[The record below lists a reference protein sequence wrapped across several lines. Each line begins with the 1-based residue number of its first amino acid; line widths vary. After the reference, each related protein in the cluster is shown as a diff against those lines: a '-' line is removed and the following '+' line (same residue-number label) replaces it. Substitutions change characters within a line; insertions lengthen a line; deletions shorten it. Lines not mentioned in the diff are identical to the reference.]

1 VAVERG
7 RGHGRGGGAGPWAWQ
22 HVPVPRERLSL
33 ADARRVALAAQGFGR
48 ARPSSA
54 PGARA
59 VGDVVRRLGVVQIDS
74 VNVLARA
81 QYLPILARLGPYDRT
96 RLDDCSGRAPRSL
109 FEYWGHEAAL
119 LPVGMHRLM
128 RWRMDRVHDDA
139 LLGMVRVQREQPA
152 LVREVAEV
160 VRATGPVTATELE
173 GVFAHIERGERTHWG
188 WNWSDVKRSVE
199 YLFWTGEITSAG
211 RDSAFRRRYA
221 APEAVLPRAVLAA
234 PTPTREQAHRELVG
248 IAARALGVATTS
260 DLADYFR
267 MPVAATRAAIAE
279 LLDAGELVTVAVD
292 NWPASYA
299 PAGFSVPRRL
309 PASAL
314 LAPFDPLIWFRPR
327 TERLFGMRYR
337 IEIYTPAE
345 QRVHGY
351 YVLPFL
357 HDEHLVARVDLKADR
372 GSGRLLVQAAQPEG
386 EVAPA
391 SVEALARTLHETA
404 GWLDLAEVH
413 VAPVGDLA
421 GRVRAA
427 LRPGP

>member
-1 VAVERG
+1 M
-7 RGHGRGGGAGPWAWQ
+7 
-22 HVPVPRERLSL
+22 PRERLSL
-33 ADARRVALAAQGFGR
+33 PAARRVALAAQGFGR
-48 ARPSSA
+48 PRPA
-54 PGARA
+54 GDPGARA
-59 VGDVVRRLGVVQIDS
+59 VADVVRRLGVVQIDS

-81 QYLPILARLGPYDRT
+81 QYLPILARIGRYDRS

-139 LLGMVRVQREQPA
+139 WGGMVRVQREQPQ

-160 VRATGPVTATELE
+160 VRTSGPITATELE
-173 GVFAHIERGERTHWG
+173 AVFAHIERGERGHWG
-188 WNWSDVKRSVE
+188 WNWSAVKRSLE
-199 YLFWTGEITSAG
+199 YLFWAGEITSAG

-221 APEAVLPRAVLAA
+221 APEAVLPRAALSA
-234 PTPTREQAHRELVG
+234 PTPTPAQAHRELVA
-248 IAARALGVATTS
+248 IAARALGVACAA

-279 LLDAGELVTVAVD
+279 LLSAGELVTVAVD
-292 NWPASYA
+292 DWPTSYA
-299 PAGFSVPRRL
+299 PAGFSVPRRV

-327 TERLFGMRYR
+327 TERLFGMHYR
-337 IEIYTPAE
+337 IGIYTPAE

-357 HDEHLVARVDLKADR
+357 HDEQLVARVDLKADR
-372 GSGRLLVQAAQPEG
+372 ATGRLLVQSAHPEAG
-386 EVAPA
+386 ISPE
-391 SVEALARTLHETA
+391 SVEALAGTLHETA
-404 GWLDLAEVH
+404 EWLGLAEVH
-413 VAPVGDLA
+413 MAPVGDLA
-421 GRVRAA
+421 GRLRAA
-427 LRPGP
+427 LRHGA

>member
-1 VAVERG
+1 M
-7 RGHGRGGGAGPWAWQ
+7 
-22 HVPVPRERLSL
+22 PRDRLSL
-33 ADARRVALAAQGFGR
+33 QAARRVALAAQGFGR
-48 ARPSSA
+48 PRPEA
-54 PGARA
+54 QPGTRA
-59 VGDVVRRLGVVQIDS
+59 VADVVRRLGVVQIDS

-81 QYLPILARLGPYDRT
+81 QYLPVLARLGPYDRA
-96 RLDDCSGRAPRSL
+96 RLDDSSGRAPRSL

-139 LLGMVRVQREQPA
+139 WGGMVRVQREQPE
-152 LVREVAEV
+152 LVREVAQV
-160 VRATGPVTATELE
+160 VRATGPVTSTELDV
-173 GVFAHIERGERTHWG
+173 VFAHIDRGAREHWG
-188 WNWSDVKRSVE
+188 WNWSAVKRALE
-199 YLFWTGEITSAG
+199 YLFWAGEITSAG

-234 PTPTREQAHRELVG
+234 PTPTPAQAHRELVA
-248 IAARALGVATTS
+248 IAARALGVATAA

-267 MPVAATRAAIAE
+267 MPTAPTREAITE
-279 LLDAGELVTVAVD
+279 LLAAGELVEVTVPD
-292 NWPASYA
+292 WPATYA
-299 PAGFSVPRRL
+299 PAGFSVPRKVT
-309 PASAL
+309 ASAL

-345 QRVHGY
+345 KRVHGY

-357 HDEHLVARVDLKADR
+357 HDEQLVARVDLKADR
-372 GSGRLLVQAAQPEG
+372 ASGRLLVQAAHPEAD
-386 EVAPA
+386 VRPQ
-391 SVEALARTLHETA
+391 SVEALARTVRETA

-421 GRVRAA
+421 GRLRGA
-427 LRPGP
+427 LRHHG

>member
-1 VAVERG
+1 
-7 RGHGRGGGAGPWAWQ
+7 
-22 HVPVPRERLSL
+22 VPRDRLSL
-33 ADARRVALAAQGFGR
+33 EAARRVVLAAQGFGR
-48 ARPSSA
+48 PRPA
-54 PGARA
+54 EPGARA
-59 VGDVVRRLGVVQIDS
+59 VADVVRRLGVVQIDS

-81 QYLPILARLGPYDRT
+81 QYLPILARVGPYDRS

-119 LPVGMHRLM
+119 LPVRMHRLM

-139 LLGMVRVQREQPA
+139 WGGMVRVQREQPE

-160 VRATGPVTATELE
+160 VRATGPVTSTELDV
-173 GVFAHIERGERTHWG
+173 VFSHIERGEREHWG
-188 WNWSDVKRSVE
+188 WNWSAVKRSLE
-199 YLFWTGEITSAG
+199 YLFWAGEITSAG

-221 APEAVLPRAVLAA
+221 APEAVLPHAALNA
-234 PTPTREQAHRELVG
+234 PTPTRAEAHRELVA
-248 IAARALGVATTS
+248 IAARALGVATAS

-267 MPVAATRAAIAE
+267 MPTAETREAIGE
-279 LLDAGELVTVAVD
+279 LLGAGELVEVTVPG
-292 NWPASYA
+292 WPTSYA
-299 PAGFSVPRRL
+299 AAGFSVPRRVQ
-309 PASAL
+309 ASAL

-357 HDEHLVARVDLKADR
+357 HDEELVARVDLKADR
-372 GSGRLLVQAAQPEG
+372 ATGRLLVQAAHPEG
-386 EVAPA
+386 DVRPE
-391 SVEALARTLHETA
+391 SVEALARTLRETA
-404 GWLDLAEVH
+404 GWLDLTDVH

-421 GRVRAA
+421 GRLRGA
-427 LRPGP
+427 LRHIG

>member
-1 VAVERG
+1 VGWADPDWV
-7 RGHGRGGGAGPWAWQ
+7 AWQ
-22 HVPVPRERLSL
+22 HVAVPRHRLSL
-33 ADARRVALAAQGFGR
+33 EAARRVALAAQGFGR
-48 ARPSSA
+48 RRPTA
-54 PGARA
+54 DPGTRA
-59 VGDVVRRLGVVQIDS
+59 VADVVRRLGVVQIDS

-81 QYLPILARLGPYDRT
+81 QYLPVLARIGPYDRT
-96 RLDDCSGRAPRSL
+96 RLDDCAGRAPRSL

-139 LLGMVRVQREQPA
+139 WGGMVRVQREQPG

-173 GVFAHIERGERTHWG
+173 AVFTHVERGERAHWG
-188 WNWSDVKRSVE
+188 WNWSAVKQAVE
-199 YLFWTGEITSAG
+199 YLFWAGEITSAG

-234 PTPTREQAHRELVG
+234 PTPTQAQAHRELVAV
-248 IAARALGVATTS
+248 AARALGVATAA

-267 MPVAATRAAIAE
+267 MPTAPTREAIRE
-279 LLDAGELVTVAVD
+279 LVEAGELVEVTVPD
-292 NWPASYA
+292 WPTSYA
-299 PAGFSVPRRL
+299 PAGFRVPRAVE
-309 PASAL
+309 ASAL

-337 IEIYTPAE
+337 IEIYTPAA

-357 HDEHLVARVDLKADR
+357 HGEQLVARVDLKADR
-372 GSGRLLVQAAQPEG
+372 ASGRLLVHAAHPEG
-386 EVAPA
+386 DVGPQSVA
-391 SVEALARTLHETA
+391 ALARTLRETA
-404 GWLDLAEVH
+404 GWLGLGAVH

-421 GRVRAA
+421 GR
-427 LRPGP
+427 LRGELRHLG

>member
-1 VAVERG
+1 M
-7 RGHGRGGGAGPWAWQ
+7 
-22 HVPVPRERLSL
+22 PRDRLSL
-33 ADARRVALAAQGFGR
+33 PAARRVALAAQGFGR
-48 ARPSSA
+48 ARPA
-54 PGARA
+54 GEPGARA
-59 VGDVVRRLGVVQIDS
+59 VADVVRRLGVVQIDS
-74 VNVLARA
+74 VNVLTRA
-81 QYLPILARLGPYDRT
+81 QYLPIAARIGPYDRA

-128 RWRMDRVHDDA
+128 RWRMERVHDDA
-139 LLGMVRVQREQPA
+139 WGGMVRVQREQPD

-173 GVFAHIERGERTHWG
+173 AVFSHIDRGEREHWG
-188 WNWSDVKRSVE
+188 WNWSAVKRAVE
-199 YLFWTGEITSAG
+199 YLFWAGEITSAG

-221 APEAVLPRAVLAA
+221 APEAVLPRTTLAA
-234 PTPTREQAHRELVG
+234 PTPTEAEAHRELVV
-248 IAARALGVATTS
+248 IAARALGVATAA

-267 MPVAATRAAIAE
+267 MPTAPTREAIRGLLADGE
-279 LLDAGELVTVAVD
+279 LLEVAVPD
-292 NWPASYA
+292 WPPSYA
-299 PAGFSVPRRL
+299 PADLSVPRRVS
-309 PASAL
+309 ASAL

-372 GSGRLLVQAAQPEG
+372 SSGRLLVQSAHPEG
-386 EVAPA
+386 DVRPE
-391 SVEALARTLHETA
+391 SVEALAATLHETA
-404 GWLDLAEVH
+404 GWLDLADVH

-421 GRVRAA
+421 GRLRAA
-427 LRPGP
+427 LRHST

>member
-1 VAVERG
+1 M
-7 RGHGRGGGAGPWAWQ
+7 
-22 HVPVPRERLSL
+22 
-33 ADARRVALAAQGFGR
+33 
-48 ARPSSA
+48 
-54 PGARA
+54 
-59 VGDVVRRLGVVQIDS
+59 VRRLGAVQIDS

-81 QYLPILARLGPYDRT
+81 QYLPVLARLGPYERA
-96 RLDDCSGRAPRSL
+96 RLDDCSGRPPRSL

-139 LLGMVRVQREQPA
+139 WGGMVRVQREQPQ

-173 GVFAHIERGERTHWG
+173 VTFAHIERGEREHWG
-188 WNWSDVKRSVE
+188 WNWSAIKRAVE
-199 YLFWTGEITSAG
+199 YLFWAGEITSAG

-221 APEAVLPRAVLAA
+221 APEVVLPRAALAA
-234 PTPTREQAHRELVG
+234 PTPTPAQAHRELVM
-248 IAARALGVATTS
+248 IAARALGVATAA

-267 MPVAATRAAIAE
+267 MPTAPTREAIRE
-279 LLDAGELVTVAVD
+279 LLAEGDLVSVSVPD
-292 NWPASYA
+292 WPASYA
-299 PAGFSVPRRL
+299 PAGLAVPRRIIT
-309 PASAL
+309 SAL

-357 HDEHLVARVDLKADR
+357 HDEELVARVDLKADR
-372 GSGRLLVQAAQPEG
+372 ASGRLMVQAAHPEG
-386 EVAPA
+386 DLRPE
-391 SVEALARTLHETA
+391 SVEALARTLRETA
-404 GWLDLAEVH
+404 GWLALDEVH
-413 VAPVGDLA
+413 VAPIGDLA
-421 GRVRAA
+421 GR
-427 LRPGP
+427 LRSAVANGD

>member
-1 VAVERG
+1 M
-7 RGHGRGGGAGPWAWQ
+7 
-22 HVPVPRERLSL
+22 PRERLSL
-33 ADARRVALAAQGFGR
+33 PAARRVALAAQGFGR
-48 ARPSSA
+48 PRPA
-54 PGARA
+54 GDPGARA
-59 VGDVVRRLGVVQIDS
+59 VADVVRRLGVVQIDS

-81 QYLPILARLGPYDRT
+81 QYLPILARIGRYDRS

-139 LLGMVRVQREQPA
+139 WGGMVRVQREQPQ

-160 VRATGPVTATELE
+160 VRTSGPITATELE
-173 GVFAHIERGERTHWG
+173 AVFAHIERGARGHWG
-188 WNWSDVKRSVE
+188 WNWSAVKRSLE
-199 YLFWTGEITSAG
+199 YLFWAGEITSAG

-221 APEAVLPRAVLAA
+221 APEAVLPRAALSA
-234 PTPTREQAHRELVG
+234 PTPTPAQAHRELVA
-248 IAARALGVATTS
+248 IAARALGVACAA

-279 LLDAGELVTVAVD
+279 LLSAGELVTVAVD
-292 NWPASYA
+292 DWPTSYA
-299 PAGFSVPRRL
+299 PAGFSVPRRV

-327 TERLFGMRYR
+327 TERLFGMHYR
-337 IEIYTPAE
+337 IGIYTPAE

-357 HDEHLVARVDLKADR
+357 HDEQLVARVDLKADR
-372 GSGRLLVQAAQPEG
+372 ATGRLLVQSAHPEAG
-386 EVAPA
+386 ISPE
-391 SVEALARTLHETA
+391 SVEALAGTLHETA
-404 GWLDLAEVH
+404 EWLGLAEVH
-413 VAPVGDLA
+413 MAPVGDLA
-421 GRVRAA
+421 GRLRAA
-427 LRPGP
+427 LRHGA

>member
-1 VAVERG
+1 MC
-7 RGHGRGGGAGPWAWQ
+7 
-22 HVPVPRERLSL
+22 PVPRDRLSL
-33 ADARRVALAAQGFGR
+33 PAARRVALAAQGFGR
-48 ARPSSA
+48 PRPA
-54 PGARA
+54 GEPGARA
-59 VGDVVRRLGVVQIDS
+59 VADVVRRLGAVQIDS

-81 QYLPILARLGPYDRT
+81 HYLPILARIGPYDRA

-139 LLGMVRVQREQPA
+139 WGGMVRVQREQPG

-173 GVFAHIERGERTHWG
+173 ATFSHIERGSREHWG
-188 WNWSDVKRSVE
+188 WNWSAVKRALE
-199 YLFWTGEITSAG
+199 YLFWAGEITSAG

-221 APEAVLPRAVLAA
+221 APEAVLPRAALDA
-234 PTPTREQAHRELVG
+234 PTPTPAEAHRELVVM
-248 IAARALGVATTS
+248 AARALGVATAA

-267 MPVAATRAAIAE
+267 MPTAPTREAIAE
-279 LLDAGELVTVAVD
+279 LLGTGELVEVTVPD
-292 NWPASYA
+292 WPATYA
-299 PAGFSVPRRL
+299 PAGFSVPRKV

-337 IEIYTPAE
+337 IEIYTPAQ

-357 HDEHLVARVDLKADR
+357 HDEQLVARVDLKADR
-372 GSGRLLVQAAQPEG
+372 ASGRLLVQAAHPEG
-386 EVAPA
+386 EVRPE
-391 SVEALARTLHETA
+391 SVEALARTVREAA

-421 GRVRAA
+421 GRLRGA
-427 LRPGP
+427 LRHGQ